1 MHGFEEKLVRYYE
14 ARATNGVGHG
24 NGDNGQAED
33 DTTTAETDKKSKTK
47 KKDKK
52 AAAGPPS
59 AAVGLRIPLTSGDVA
74 FLVEEVYRGRSAVSG
89 LPTRTTLVRWQ
100 LPEGPTGASAATTT
114 VESLLDRVRP
124 AAEDLEGDVPL
135 QPEQRTAKLQL
146 ADLVCMTREEASRHQ
161 DLVLFKGQS
170 LASLYDEPTLARIE
184 ARRREAAEYEAY
196 R

>member
-1 MHGFEEKLVRYYE
+1 MVRHFEEAGKTV
-14 ARATNGVGHG
+14 NGESTTK
-24 NGDNGQAED
+24 DAAPFSTED
-33 DTTTAETDKKSKTK
+33 SNKKGKKS

-52 AAAGPPS
+52 KSAAYDANS
-59 AAVGLRIPLTSGDVA
+59 AAVGLRVPLTSGDVA

-100 LPEGPTGASAATTT
+100 LPERAEGADI

-124 AAEDLEGDVPL
+124 AAQDLEGDVPL
-135 QPEQRTAKLQL
+135 QAEQKTARLQL

-161 DLVLFKGQS
+161 DLILLKGQPLS
-170 LASLYDEPTLARIE
+170 SLYDEATLAPIE
-184 ARRREAAEYEAY
+184 ARRREAADYEKY